1 VLITSAPPSLLLST
15 GIRFKFQL
23 MKIIKAKAP
32 QEGTLYQTDN
42 IFTFWM
48 LAQMT
53 LCGEIE
59 RRYNKYLR

>member
-1 VLITSAPPSLLLST
+1 
-15 GIRFKFQL
+15 

-32 QEGTLYQTDN
+32 QECTLYHADN
-42 IFTFWM
+42 SFTFWM
-48 LAQMT
+48 LAQMA

>member
-1 VLITSAPPSLLLST
+1 
-15 GIRFKFQL
+15 

-32 QEGTLYQTDN
+32 QEGTLDQADN

-59 RRYNKYLR
+59 RRYNKYLRYGYSECLERSKERSFGSADL